1 MTVNVEVDERPLR
14 ELYLRPFER
23 AVKEGGAWGI
33 MSSYNRVAGEHAAEN
48 RRLLT
53 DILRTEW
60 GFDGY
65 VVSDWFGV
73 HEPVG
78 AANAGLTLEM
88 PAPVR
93 VYGRRLV
100 EAVERGD
107 VTEATVDGL
116 VRDLLTVMNRTKADE
131 RSCDDPEESV
141 DDPGERALT
150 AASRDRRHRAA
161 PQRRRVTARP
171 HGAPDPARRNR
182 LGRRRRT
189 ECSDRPIDGWRIRQ
203 PHTVRASH
211 PARRAH
217 RPARARAARRPR
229 SATTPA
235 SASTGSPRS
244 SDGVSCAPPP
254 ANPACGSSTSTGWT
268 GMLQPLSKRQR
279 RRR

>member
-1 MTVNVEVDERPLR
+1 MTVKHFVCNDTEIDRMTVDVEVDERPLR

-60 GFDGY
+60 GFDGF

-100 EAVERGD
+100 EAVERGA

-116 VRDLLTVMNRTKADE
+116 VCDLLTVMNRTKADE
-131 RSCDDPEESV
+131 RNCDAPEESV
-141 DDPGERALT
+141 DDPSERALT
-150 AASRDRRHRAA
+150 RRAA
-161 PQRRRVTARP
+161 IAGTVLLRNAAVPSLDRTALP
-171 HGAPDPARRNR
+171 IPS
-182 LGRRRRT
+182 T
-189 ECSDRPIDGWRIRQ
+189 ESVRSPLSDR
-203 PHTVRASH
+203 
-211 PARRAH
+211 
-217 RPARARAARRPR
+217 
-229 SATTPA
+229 TP
-235 SASTGSPRS
+235 
-244 SDGVSCAPPP
+244 
-254 ANPACGSSTSTGWT
+254 
-268 GMLQPLSKRQR
+268 
-279 RRR
+279 